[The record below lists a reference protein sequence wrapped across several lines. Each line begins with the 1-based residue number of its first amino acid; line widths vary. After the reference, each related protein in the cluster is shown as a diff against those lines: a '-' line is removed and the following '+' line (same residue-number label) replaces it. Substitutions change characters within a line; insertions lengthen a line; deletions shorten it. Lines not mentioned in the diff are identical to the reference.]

1 MVLSVLRFYKMELR
15 HIETFLKIAELKSFT
30 RAADEL
36 CITQPT
42 VSKQIVD
49 LEHFFDVRL
58 IDRTKRTVTLTKAG
72 EILHQY
78 ALEMINLKKDTI
90 EAIASFRGLK
100 KGKMTLGASTVPGIY
115 VMPPLLSDFKKRYAG
130 INFEL
135 IIADTKEIIEKME
148 NGSLD
153 FGIVGSKNDTAKVEF
168 KKLIDDTIIFIA
180 PPDFPDSITLQQFRE
195 IPLIVRERGSGTR
208 NTVESALAKMRD
220 LDRSRLNIV
229 AELSDNE
236 AIKQTVMNGMGMAYI
251 SRLAVDRFIRDGMVK
266 KVVIEGLPEIK
277 RSFFIITR
285 KGKTVLPQVKVLMEI
300 IDKWRK
306 HEKK

>member
-1 MVLSVLRFYKMELR
+1 MELR
-15 HIETFLKIAELKSFT
+15 LLETFLKIAELKSFT

-58 IDRTKRTVTLTKAG
+58 IDRTKRVVTLTKAG
-72 EILHQY
+72 ELLYQY
-78 ALEMINLKKDTI
+78 AREMVNLKKDTI
-90 EAIASFRGLK
+90 EAIASFKGLK
-100 KGKMTLGASTVPGIY
+100 KGKMTLGASTIPGIY
-115 VMPPLLSDFKKRYAG
+115 IMPRLLSEFKKRYAG

-135 IIADTKEIIEKME
+135 IIADTREIIDNME

-153 FGIVGSKNDTAKVEF
+153 LGIVGSKNETAKIEF
-168 KKLIDDTIIFIA
+168 RKLIDDTIIFIG
-180 PPDFPDSITLQQFRE
+180 PPDSPGSIALQQFRE
-195 IPLIVRERGSGTR
+195 YPLIARERGSGTR
-208 NTVESALAKMRD
+208 NTVEASLAKIRGLEKD
-220 LDRSRLNIV
+220 RLNV
-229 AELSDNE
+229 AAEFSDNE
-236 AIKQTVMNGMGMAYI
+236 AIKNAVMSGMGMAYI
-251 SRLAVDRFIRDGMVK
+251 SELAVLGLLRDGLVK
-266 KVVIEGLPEIK
+266 KITVDGIPPIK

-285 KGKTVLPQVKVLMEI
+285 KGKTILPQVKVLMEI